1 MIRHVFKI
9 IWNERKSNGWLV
21 LEYILVFCILWFCCD
36 YLYFITKRLVE
47 PLGYDIEHT
56 YKVNMGYRSDE
67 EFLKTFDEDAQ
78 PSVYD
83 MTMDFVDRI
92 KRYPGVENVSVSN
105 CALPF
110 GGNST
115 ASSFNIINSDS
126 SYVYTWMGSVD
137 PAFFDVFRIDIQKGE
152 VFNWPDPAASGR
164 QALIA
169 PSANEEFGAYNVFDV
184 HSVGGSW
191 GESEHAIQVLGV
203 INKIK
208 RQHYSAYTSVIL
220 QPLKPDQMNLEELV
234 LRVSPVEDR
243 DFAERFTE
251 DMKERLTMGRHFLS
265 SVESMKDYRKSSFW
279 GWDNLDKDIKSV
291 YIIVGF
297 LLVNIFLGII
307 GTFWFRTQ
315 ARRSE
320 VGLRI
325 AMGASKRKVKGMLI
339 TESMLL
345 LVISA
350 LAGVIVCLNI
360 GQTDLIQTLGL
371 PAPHRESYEMTPWN
385 NVINFG
391 ITFLFLAIVSIAGV
405 WYPARRA
412 SGVQPA
418 EALHDE

>member
-1 MIRHVFKI
+1 MIRHIFKI

-47 PLGYDIEHT
+47 PLGYDIK
-56 YKVNMGYRSDE
+56 YVYQLNMGMRFDKEFLANFDE
-67 EFLKTFDEDAQ
+67 EAQ
-78 PSVYD
+78 PSPHD
-83 MTMDFVDRI
+83 MTMQLIDRL
-92 KRYPGVENVSVSN
+92 KRYPGVENVSVSS

-110 GGNST
+110 ERG
-115 ASSFNIINSDS
+115 SSETSGPVMPGDS
-126 SYVYTWMGSVD
+126 VHARAWMGYVSRE
-137 PAFFDVFRIDIQKGE
+137 FFE
-152 VFNWPDPAASGR
+152 VFKTDILKGDISNWPDPAFPN
-164 QALIA
+164 QAFITSV
-169 PSANEEFGAYNVFDV
+169 PHEKFGNYNVFDLHV
-184 HSVGGSW
+184 IFASPKPEDDSGYQVTGVAGKMKRFAYNAYIPAVLQPIKYGHLDW
-191 GESEHAIQVLGV
+191 GEVA
-203 INKIK
+203 
-208 RQHYSAYTSVIL
+208 
-220 QPLKPDQMNLEELV
+220 
-234 LRVSPVEDR
+234 LRVSPGADR
-243 DFAERFTE
+243 GFAERFAK
-251 DMKERLTMGRHFLS
+251 DMKDQLNLGRYFFSSIVPLS
-265 SVESMKDYRKSSFW
+265 KYRYEYRGVGNDPIKDCK
-279 GWDNLDKDIKSV
+279 NV
-291 YIIVGF
+291 YIVSGF

-345 LVISA
+345 LSISA
-350 LAGVIVCLNI
+350 LAGVIICLNI
-360 GQTDLIQTLGL
+360 GQTDLTDMLGI
-371 PAPHRESYEMTPWN
+371 PVPYRESYEMTPWN